1 MKTLS
6 KAVAVA
12 SLLSAGLMGAQ
23 VANAEV
29 ELSAQLDSIYLFRG
43 QDQDVG
49 GLISA
54 AIDYSHE
61 SGLYAGTWIASA
73 PEYDAYVGF
82 AMEAGDVELDL
93 GVTSYA
99 YPNAGDGVDSAT
111 GLGEE
116 VEAYLNV
123 GYMGA
128 SVHYSHGL
136 EVLEDTSYIA
146 LGYEVDNISVTYGMF
161 DAEDADGATYSH
173 IDLSYGLSD
182 ELTLTLSKSMD
193 DSSDAAIAAEE
204 AAVED
209 LQVLVTYALPIQ

>member
-6 KAVAVA
+6 KAVAMA
-12 SLLSAGLMGAQ
+12 SLLSAGVMGAQ

-29 ELSAQLDSIYLFRG
+29 ELSAQLDSMYLFRG
-43 QDQDVG
+43 QDQGTG

-54 AIDYSHE
+54 SIDYSHD

-82 AMEAGDVELDL
+82 AMEAGDIELDL
-93 GVTSYA
+93 GITSYA
-99 YPNAGDGVDSAT
+99 YPNAGSGADSAT

-116 VEAYLNV
+116 VEVYLNA
-123 GYMGA
+123 GFMGA
-128 SVHYSHGL
+128 SFHYSHGL

-146 LGYEVDNISVTYGMF
+146 LGYEMDNISVTYGMY
-161 DAEDADGATYSH
+161 DAEDVDGATYSH
-173 IDLSYGLSD
+173 VDLSYGLSD
-182 ELTLTLSKSMD
+182 ELTLTVSKSMD
-193 DSSDAAIAAEE
+193 DSSDAAIAADE

-209 LQVLVTYALPIQ
+209 LQVLVTYVLPIK